1 MCDVSGKMGFGCY
14 GFIGS
19 TGTAGA
25 EEQRVR
31 ASLVDERRLPSAKV
45 TVCLGLRL
53 REPAVAE
60 RK

>member
-1 MCDVSGKMGFGCY
+1 MCDVSSRMGFGCY
-14 GFIGS
+14 GLIGS

-25 EEQRVR
+25 AEQRVHP
-31 ASLVDERRLPSAKV
+31 SLVDERRLPSAKM

>member
-1 MCDVSGKMGFGCY
+1 MGFGCY
-14 GFIGS
+14 GLIGS

-25 EEQRVR
+25 AEQRVHP
-31 ASLVDERRLPSAKV
+31 SLVDERRLPSAKM